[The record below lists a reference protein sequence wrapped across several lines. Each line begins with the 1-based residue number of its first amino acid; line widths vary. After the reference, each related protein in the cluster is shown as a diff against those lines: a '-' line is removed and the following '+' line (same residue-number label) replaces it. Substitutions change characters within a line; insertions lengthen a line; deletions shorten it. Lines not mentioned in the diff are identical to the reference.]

1 MKAAKGPKS
10 LTNGAPTA
18 PTAELVAIS
27 RRLARATAR
36 LDFAKPVQHV
46 YAPLEYAREPH
57 EMYLALARTPIDA
70 LFLGMNPGPFGMVQT
85 GVPFGEIAATRKF
98 LAIEGRVRQPTD
110 THPKRPIEGFAC
122 RRAEV
127 SGQRFW
133 GLFSRVFATRE
144 ECFRRIFVWNY
155 CPLAFVSESGANIT
169 PDKLPRAERDAIAAP
184 CDRALREIVGVLR
197 PRLVVGVGAFARA
210 EAERA
215 LADRPHRVEFAQI
228 LHPSPASPAANRGWD
243 AIACAELAKLGV
255 IGD

>member
-1 MKAAKGPKS
+1 MKAAKRLKTLGNGGP
-10 LTNGAPTA
+10 AA

-27 RRLARATAR
+27 RRLARSTAR
-36 LDFAKPVQHV
+36 LSFARPVQHV
-46 YAPLEYAREPH
+46 YAPLDYAREPH
-57 EMYLALARTPIDA
+57 EKYLALARAPIDA

-85 GVPFGEIAATRKF
+85 GVPFGEIAATRDF
-98 LAIEGRVRQPTD
+98 LAVEGRVRQPKG

-144 ECFRRIFVWNY
+144 DCFRRIFVWNY
-155 CPLAFVSESGANIT
+155 CPLAFMSESGANIT
-169 PDKLPRAERDAIAAP
+169 PDKLPRAERDAIGAP
-184 CDRALREIVGVLR
+184 CDRALREIVALLR
-197 PRLVVGVGAFARA
+197 PRLVVGVGAFART

-215 LADRPHRVEFAQI
+215 LAGCPHGVEFAQI

-243 AIACAELAKLGV
+243 APVRAELAKLGV
-255 IGD
+255 IRE